1 MCGHFLVAVCC
12 VALLRMFS
20 KRSEAD
26 RSGIWHN
33 YVPMLVC
40 FLASSTLAIPSWIL
54 LILAYRNFYSVPL
67 DNVPPSQSPHFK
79 AAFPFYSAYL
89 AIYPFHFA
97 LQCTGKLLVL
107 LRFCEQIL
115 RPQSAAAARL
125 VIQLGSRYAF
135 IFFVDLNFC
144 SIVSACVTA
153 GRGVQLYRVMP
164 LPPTPSAADSQ
175 EFASIGNALLQ
186 SLGFNFVFE
195 AAVLLLI
202 VLLFL
207 VGGVMAL
214 RFFRQVSD
222 SLDHVALHVGGGSSA
237 AKGGA
242 AKAKVLREGVDSMG
256 RLLVRTTVV
265 VFVTFVVQAAYN
277 CMYAAASYAEVFR
290 PDCSSLCDAPCQDP
304 PAILS
309 HAMRLTPALT
319 ASVNMLSSLLG
330 PAVSIL
336 GMTYGSTWYKLR
348 HARTNLNA
356 AAAAVSPLEL
366 VSAGGGA
373 AAHGSI

>member
-26 RSGIWHN
+26 RSGIWNN
-33 YVPMLVC
+33 YAPMLMC

-54 LILAYRNFYSVPL
+54 LILAYRNFYRVPL
-67 DNVPPSQSPHFK
+67 DNVPLSQSPHFK

-115 RPQSAAAARL
+115 RPQSAAATRA
-125 VIQLGSRYAF
+125 VIQLGSRYGF
-135 IFFVDLNFC
+135 IFFVVLNFC

-153 GRGVQLYRVMP
+153 GRSVQWYRVMP
-164 LPPTPSAADSQ
+164 LPPPPSAADSQ
-175 EFASIGNALLQ
+175 EFASIGNALLD

-222 SLDHVALHVGGGSSA
+222 SLDHVALHVGGGSA
-237 AKGGA
+237 ARGSA

-265 VFVTFVVQAAYN
+265 VFVTFVVQASYN
-277 CMYAAASYAEVFR
+277 LMYAAASYAEVFR
-290 PDCSSLCDAPCQDP
+290 PDCSSLCDALCHDSS
-304 PAILS
+304 AILG
-309 HAMRLTPALT
+309 HAIRLTPALT
-319 ASVNMLSSLLG
+319 ASVNMLSTLLG
-330 PAVSIL
+330 SAVSIF

-356 AAAAVSPLEL
+356 AAAAGSPLEL

-373 AAHGSI
+373 AAHGNA